1 MKARIWYRQFYNPR
15 AMQREFL
22 DQCEG
27 LYVPKG
33 AVPYTQRTAEPA

>member
-1 MKARIWYRQFYNPR
+1 MK
-15 AMQREFL
+15 REFL

-33 AVPYTQRTAEPA
+33 AVAYTQRTPEPA